1 MVNGTNPQ
9 NIPLDVFANC
19 GLINLSPGKEAGYG
33 AHCVTSNYS
42 CTFISRQM
50 HRLFSVVT
58 YALGSMRARCFFKS
72 CMMWN
77 TNKPR
82 KVTPQPSTPP
92 LTNSPENTFRIQNGI
107 TPDTIIYPGESDD
120 LSDNPVPPEIFDSLP
135 IPGTTGRWC
144 PVCKAYWCFA
154 VLKRYGHYSGE
165 VDYLPLCPKHKCVLW
180 PDKVF
185 LDDNSPAI

>member
-1 MVNGTNPQ
+1 MPNGTHLQ

-19 GLINLSPGKEAGYG
+19 GSINPSPGKEAVSG
-33 AHCVTSNYS
+33 AHCVTSNCI
-42 CTFISRQM
+42 CTFISRRM

-58 YALGSMRARCFFKS
+58 YALGSMPGPFFLKS
-72 CMMWN
+72 CMRWN

-82 KVTPQPSTPP
+82 RATPQPSMPP
-92 LTNSPENTFRIQNGI
+92 STNSPENTFRIPDGI
-107 TPDTIIYPGESDD
+107 TPDTIIYPGESDA

-144 PVCKAYWCFA
+144 PVCKAYWNFA
-154 VLKRYGHYSGE
+154 VLKRYGRHSGE
-165 VDYLPLCPKHKCVLW
+165 VDYLPLCPRHKCVLW

-185 LDDNSPAI
+185 YDDGAPPV